1 MSSDI
6 PDSTDASLDDL
17 APRTRRAQTERMD
30 IHLVRAGGLYGVTTE
45 SGAYQVDVGAGECTC
60 PDWQEREPMGGCKH
74 LRRVDMEIRAGTV
87 PGPDGRLPRTAVTDG
102 GPDVA
107 RNGASSA
114 REPTLSGPHYE
125 VDKHGRPTGT
135 TYYRCEQ
142 CGREALERRDLRHL
156 GCPKHCE

>member
-30 IHLVRAGGLYGVTTE
+30 LHLVRAGGLYGVTTE
-45 SGAYQVDVGAGECTC
+45 SGAYQVDVAAGECTC
-60 PDWQEREPMGGCKH
+60 PDWQEREPAGGCKH

-102 GPDVA
+102 GPERGRGHIHEMDTV
-107 RNGASSA
+107 S
-114 REPTLSGPHYE
+114 LSGPHHE
-125 VDKHGRPTGT
+125 FDRDGRPTGA
-135 TYYRCEQ
+135 TYFRCEQ
-142 CGREALERRDLRHL
+142 CGREALLKRDLRRS
-156 GCPKHCE
+156 GCPENCR